1 MTYIENLRDDTKV
14 LPHGEVFDARINFM
28 EHACN
33 ALAAGDV
40 PKYHFPQFQ
49 LNEKEISYYM
59 EHNIS
64 LNEIEFQTMSANLN
78 TFDHDLG
85 EFRTYLQTRFGYW
98 ATITKDF
105 MKVWADEFGDAK
117 YLEIMA
123 GNGYI
128 SKELTDLG
136 KTSICTD
143 DKSWSKQSKTGY
155 EPLVETENLDALDAI
170 DKYHDKVD
178 YVVLAWSPDRDD
190 VDNEVLK
197 KIREYGLMLICI
209 GEKYGATNSKEF
221 WDNAEYVD
229 YDAIDK
235 LNKVYSRYDLV
246 HDAVY
251 LIK

>member
-1 MTYIENLRDDTKV
+1 MTYINNLREDTEV
-14 LPHGEVFDARINFM
+14 LPHGQVFDARINFM
-28 EHACN
+28 EHACE
-33 ALAAGDV
+33 ALMQRDV

-64 LNEIEFQTMSANLN
+64 LDEIEFQTMSANLN

-85 EFRTYLQTRFGYW
+85 EFRIFLQTRFGYW

-128 SKELTDLG
+128 SKELQSLG

-155 EPLVETENLDALDAI
+155 EPLVDVENLDALDAI
-170 DKYHDKVD
+170 DKYHEDVD
-178 YVVLAWSPDRDD
+178 YVVMAWSPDREDI
-190 VDNEVLK
+190 DNEVLK

-229 YDAIDK
+229 YEAIDK
-235 LNKVYSRYDLV
+235 LNEAYSHYDLV
-246 HDAVY
+246 KDKVY